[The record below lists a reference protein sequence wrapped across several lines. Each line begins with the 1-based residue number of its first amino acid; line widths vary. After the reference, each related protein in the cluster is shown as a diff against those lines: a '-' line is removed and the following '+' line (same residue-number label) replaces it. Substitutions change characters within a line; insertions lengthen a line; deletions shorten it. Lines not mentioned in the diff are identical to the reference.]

1 MPGARA
7 TTPATPPAGS
17 IRPAARAAGITRRIP
32 ARGPVAVV
40 VKGYPRLSETFIAQE
55 ILALERRGLDLVIVS
70 LRRPTDRFTHPIHAE
85 IRSPVRYLPEYL
97 HEAPGRVLGAWRR
110 ARRLPGYRR
119 ARATWLADLARDR
132 TRNRVRRFGQALV
145 LAAELGAVESIHAHF
160 LHTPASVA
168 RYAGAMLG
176 IGWSF
181 SAHAK
186 DVWTTPDW
194 EKREKLADARF
205 GVTCTRANQEHLAAL
220 APSPGAVELVYHGL
234 DPRRFP
240 SRMAE
245 RAARDG
251 SDPADPVRI
260 LSVGRL
266 VDKKG
271 FDDLLAALAMLPP
284 ELAWTLDVVGGG
296 PLEERLRRQAAAL
309 GLGERVR
316 WRGSLPHDRVV
327 EYAVRADLFALA
339 SRISPGGDRDGLPNV
354 LMEAQ
359 LLGAA
364 CVATRVSAIPEL
376 IEHEVNGLL
385 APPRDSGALAA
396 ALERAIA
403 DPALRARLAGTGRRT
418 VAARFSFEEGIE
430 RIAAKLEAGPASKHL
445 EPRGS

>member
-1 MPGARA
+1 MRA
-7 TTPATPPAGS
+7 
-17 IRPAARAAGITRRIP
+17 
-32 ARGPVAVV
+32 PVAVV

-85 IRSPVRYLPEYL
+85 IRSSVHYLPEYL
-97 HEAPGRVLGAWRR
+97 HEAPGRVLRAWKR

-119 ARATWLADLARDR
+119 ARSTWLADLARDR
-132 TRNRVRRFGQALV
+132 TPNRIRRFGQALV
-145 LAAELGAVESIHAHF
+145 LAAELGPVESIHAHF

-186 DVWTTPDW
+186 DVWTTPEW

-205 GVTCTRANQEHLAAL
+205 GVTCTRANLEHLAAL
-220 APSPGAVELVYHGL
+220 APSPGTVELVYHGL
-234 DPRRFP
+234 DFRRFP
-240 SRMAE
+240 SCVAE

-271 FDDLLAALAMLPP
+271 FDDLLAALAMLPQG
-284 ELAWTLDVVGGG
+284 LVWRLDVVGSGA
-296 PLEERLRRQAAAL
+296 LDTKLRGQAEAL
-309 GLGERVR
+309 GIGDRVR
-316 WRGSLPHDRVV
+316 WHGSLPHDRV
-327 EYAVRADLFALA
+327 AALFADADLFALA
-339 SRISPGGDRDGLPNV
+339 SRISVGGDRDGLPNV

-376 IEHEVNGLL
+376 VEHEVNGLL
-385 APPRDSGALAA
+385 VLPRDPAALAA
-396 ALERAIA
+396 ALGRAIA
-403 DPALRARLAGTGRRT
+403 DPALRARLAEAGRRT
-418 VAARFSFEEGIE
+418 VTARFSFEDGIE
-430 RIAAKLEAGPASKHL
+430 RIAAKLGFVSGPAS
-445 EPRGS
+445 EPRPAGDVRDVPDLVS

>member
-1 MPGARA
+1 M
-7 TTPATPPAGS
+7 
-17 IRPAARAAGITRRIP
+17 
-32 ARGPVAVV
+32 RGPVAVV

-55 ILALERRGLDLVIVS
+55 ILALERRGIDLVIVS

-85 IRSPVRYLPEYL
+85 IRSPVHYLPEYL
-97 HEAPGRVLGAWRR
+97 HQAPGRVLHAWKR
-110 ARRLPGYRR
+110 ARRLPGYVR
-119 ARATWLADLARDR
+119 ARSTWLADLARDR
-132 TRNRVRRFGQALV
+132 TPNRIRRFGQALV
-145 LAAELGAVESIHAHF
+145 LAAELGPVESIHAHF

-186 DVWTTPDW
+186 DVWTTPEW

-205 GVTCTRANQEHLAAL
+205 GVTCTRANLEHLVAL

-234 DPRRFP
+234 DLRRFP
-240 SRMAE
+240 SRVAE

-251 SDPADPVRI
+251 SDPAHPVRI

-271 FDDLLAALAMLPP
+271 FDDLLAALALLPP
-284 ELAWTLDVVGGG
+284 GLAWILDVVGGG
-296 PLEERLRRQAAAL
+296 PLEGRLRRQAAAL
-309 GLGERVR
+309 GLGGRVR

-327 EYAVRADLFALA
+327 EHAAGADLFALA
-339 SRISPGGDRDGLPNV
+339 SRVSAGGDRDGLPNV

-376 IEHEVNGLL
+376 VEHEVNGLL
-385 APPRDSGALAA
+385 APPRDPAALAV

-403 DPALRARLAGTGRRT
+403 DPALRARLAEAARRT
-418 VAARFSFEEGIE
+418 VTARFSFEDGIG
-430 RIAAKLEAGPASKHL
+430 RIAAKLGSGSGPASKPHPAGGVRDVPGL
-445 EPRGS
+445 AS